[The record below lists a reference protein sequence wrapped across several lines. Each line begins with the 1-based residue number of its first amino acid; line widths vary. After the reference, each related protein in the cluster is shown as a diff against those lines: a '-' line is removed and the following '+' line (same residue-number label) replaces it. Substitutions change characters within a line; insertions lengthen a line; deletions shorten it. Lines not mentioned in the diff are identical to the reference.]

1 MKAEIA
7 FKKYA
12 NVTYLGFITN
22 QGEKIIMTFCNV
34 RMKNSLL
41 MIAEIPEDITK
52 EVLAQCISGELDTIN
67 GKRKADESMPIIDSI
82 TFIDEEDNRYY
93 VPNDCLSKFK
103 EHSITLSSGRKISLS
118 ENEYQEIAE
127 EIRRE
132 DAKTAFLDA
141 IAEYSSR
148 NDEFVNVEDFLKE
161 HIDQASDGFYKKIRT
176 RTSDYD
182 MSAVL
187 NIFRGAYWCVI
198 TLKNGSKKEAVLMDS
213 QILMIENGQSV
224 TFKTAKGEKIESED
238 VWFVEK
244 DELYVMD

>member
-12 NVTYLGFITN
+12 NVTYLSFITN
-22 QGEKIIMTFCNV
+22 WGEEVVMTFCNV
-34 RMKNSLL
+34 RMENPLL

-52 EVLAQCISGELDTIN
+52 VKLAQCISGELDTIN
-67 GKRKADESMPIIDSI
+67 GKRKVDESMPIIDSI
-82 TFIDEEDNRYY
+82 TFIDEDDNPYY
-93 VPNDCLSKFK
+93 VPDDCLSKFK
-103 EHSITLSSGRKISLS
+103 EHSIVLSSGREISLS

-127 EIRRE
+127 EVRRA
-132 DAKTAFLDA
+132 DAKVAFLDA

-161 HIDQASDGFYKKIRT
+161 HIDQASDGFYKRIQTK
-176 RTSDYD
+176 TSDYD

-187 NIFRGAYWCVI
+187 NIFRGAYWCI
-198 TLKNGSKKEAVLMDS
+198 LTLKNGTKEEAVLMDS
-213 QILMIENGQSV
+213 QIFMIESGQPI
-224 TFKTAKGEKIESED
+224 TFKTATGKKIKSED
-238 VWFVEK
+238 VCVVEK